1 MKHNQEIRRIVVKVG
16 TNVLTNETGSVS
28 SDTVANI
35 AREIESL
42 KRDDLQVVLVTSG
55 AITEGRSLLED
66 NGLYTQSSVGAS
78 TTSKQVLA
86 ALGQVPLMKRW
97 VEAFNELD
105 ILSAQILIT
114 RRDVQDRLSYL
125 HARNT
130 ILNLLETGSVPVV
143 NENDVLA
150 TDEIADVNIGDNDH
164 LSALIANL
172 IDADLLV
179 ILSDVDGLYDSD
191 PTLNPEAELIT
202 QVDHV
207 DEYILSIAGSA
218 KERGRGGMAS
228 KVNAARIAM
237 ESGSSVLITNGKSP
251 GSLVSALT
259 STRNGTYFPSGTTN
273 IESRRR
279 YLLSEYAN
287 RGVVVVDNGA
297 GKALFEGASL
307 LPVGL
312 VQSSGMFERG
322 DVVEV
327 RSESG
332 ARIAVGITNYSL
344 EDANRICGI
353 QSEDIISVLGYEY
366 GHELIHRNNMVVI
379 SS

>member
-1 MKHNQEIRRIVVKVG
+1 MEHNQEIRRIVVKVG
-16 TNVLTNETGSVS
+16 TNVLTDGTESVS

-35 AREIESL
+35 AREI
-42 KRDDLQVVLVTSG
+42 DLIRRGGVQVVLVTSG
-55 AITEGRSLLED
+55 AITEGRSLLE
-66 NGLYTQSSVGAS
+66 GSGMYTQSSVDAS

-97 VEAFNELD
+97 VEAFDGLD

-130 ILNLLETGSVPVV
+130 ILNLLEAGSVPVV

-164 LSALIANL
+164 LSALVANL

-191 PTLNPEAELIT
+191 PLLNPEAQLIG
-202 QVDHV
+202 QVDKV
-207 DEYILSIAGSA
+207 DEYIRSVAGSA

-237 ESGSSVLITNGKSP
+237 ESGSSVLITNGRSP
-251 GSLVSALT
+251 GSLVSAVT
-259 STRNGTYFPSGTTN
+259 PTKNGTYFRSRTTN
-273 IESRRR
+273 VESRRR

-287 RGVVVVDNGA
+287 RGVVVVDDGA
-297 GKALFEGASL
+297 RKALSEGASL

-312 VQSSGMFERG
+312 VGSSGTFERG

-327 RSESG
+327 RAESG
-332 ARIAVGITNYSL
+332 ARLAVGITNYSL
-344 EDANRICGI
+344 EDANRIRGV
-353 QSEDIISVLGYEY
+353 QSEDIDSILGYEY

>member
-1 MKHNQEIRRIVVKVG
+1 MKHKQEIHRIVVKVG
-16 TNVLTNETGSVS
+16 TNVLTDGTESVS

-35 AREIESL
+35 AREIEVL
-42 KRDDLQVVLVTSG
+42 RRDGVQVVLVTSG
-55 AITEGRSLLED
+55 AITEGRSLLEGS
-66 NGLYTQSSVGAS
+66 GLDTQSSTDAS

-97 VEAFNELD
+97 VEAFDGLD
-105 ILSAQILIT
+105 ILTAQILIT

-191 PTLNPEAELIT
+191 PFLNPEAELIS

-207 DEYILSIAGSA
+207 DEYILSVAGSA
-218 KERGRGGMAS
+218 NERGRGGMAS

-237 ESGSSVLITNGKSP
+237 ESGTSVLITNGKSP
-251 GSLVSALT
+251 GSLVSAVT
-259 STRNGTYFPSGTTN
+259 SNENGTYFQSTTTN
-273 IESRRR
+273 VESRRR

-287 RGVVVVDNGA
+287 RGVVVVDDGA
-297 GKALFEGASL
+297 SKALSEGASL

-312 VQSSGMFERG
+312 VQSSGAFERG

-327 RSESG
+327 RSEAG
-332 ARIAVGITNYSL
+332 DRLAVGIINYSS
-344 EDANRICGI
+344 EDAKRICGI
-353 QSEDIISVLGYEY
+353 QSEDIISILGYEY

-379 SS
+379 SI